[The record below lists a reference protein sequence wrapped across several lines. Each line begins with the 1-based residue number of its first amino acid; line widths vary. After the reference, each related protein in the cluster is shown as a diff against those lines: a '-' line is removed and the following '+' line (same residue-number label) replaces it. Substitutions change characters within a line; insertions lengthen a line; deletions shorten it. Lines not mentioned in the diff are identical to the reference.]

1 MYIKIISMLLV
12 FVITSLSQTNT
23 NINKDRYNYL
33 IDSLSLQ
40 KSNYISEKETLIKEI
55 SILEKRMIDLTEQL
69 MNAQIDLLVKK
80 YGKENGMRIAQGRVW
95 KGMTE
100 KMLKDSWGEPDKIT
114 KNKEKWGTFT
124 QWYYGKIT
132 YFFKDGVMIDWEE
145 LK

>member
-1 MYIKIISMLLV
+1 MLFI
-12 FVITSLSQTNT
+12 FVIPSLSQTNT
-23 NINKDRYNYL
+23 SINKDRYKYL

-40 KSNYISEKETLIKEI
+40 KSNYTLEKETLIKDI
-55 SILEKRMIDLTEQL
+55 SMLEKRMIDLTEQL
-69 MNAQIDLLVKK
+69 KNAQIDLFVKK
-80 YGKENGMRIAQGRVW
+80 YGKDNGMRIAHGRVW

-100 KMLKDSWGEPDKIT
+100 KMLRDSWGEPDKIT

>member
-1 MYIKIISMLLV
+1 MYIKIIFMLFI
-12 FVITSLSQTNT
+12 FVIPSLSQTNT
-23 NINKDRYNYL
+23 SINKDRYKYL
-33 IDSLSLQ
+33 IDSLSSQ
-40 KSNYISEKETLIKEI
+40 KSNYTLEKETLIKDI
-55 SILEKRMIDLTEQL
+55 SMLEKRMIDLTEQL
-69 MNAQIDLLVKK
+69 KNAQIDLFVKK
-80 YGKENGMRIAQGRVW
+80 YGKDNGMRIAQGRVW

-100 KMLKDSWGEPDKIT
+100 KMLRDSWGEPDKII

>member
-1 MYIKIISMLLV
+1 MLFI
-12 FVITSLSQTNT
+12 FVIPSLSQTNT
-23 NINKDRYNYL
+23 SINKDRYKYL

-40 KSNYISEKETLIKEI
+40 KSNYTLEKETLIKDI
-55 SILEKRMIDLTEQL
+55 SMLEKRMIDLTEQL
-69 MNAQIDLLVKK
+69 KNAQIDLFVKK
-80 YGKENGMRIAQGRVW
+80 YGKDNGMRIAQGRVW

-100 KMLKDSWGEPDKIT
+100 KMLRDSWGEPDKIT